1 MAGKNDGQAEV
12 RELASLFA
20 IYDCVV
26 NGNEPVQDFF
36 STKKETQA
44 VNPLISQDG
53 IKGIFPALTKPYPL
67 KDTSQFQDAFTFQ
80 TIGPVFRDWLKKEK
94 PTLSVKKIKVGVFDN
109 PKVAKLKTY
118 KEIMPHQTDIFNKI
132 WEDCFQQ
139 VHKDIVGNRKD
150 TWNPADVYIST
161 MSAAQEKTL
170 LEQICEMMEKF
181 DKADPKASVLML
193 NQSLRKYF
201 DGGPDG
207 TQYLIGISLKQ
218 ATWPTVPKVT
228 KTNTACDHEFQVPK
242 AGNVVKITQPMT
254 QYMQVTDKGAKGFLD
269 FFGNSFTFRCEVSMD
284 GSKPL
289 KYGWE
294 SKSPTLTGSHATEMK
309 DVVQTDLYPL
319 TKRAAKKGSPLGLAS
334 AKTGSIPVATFNELV
349 KEFTGNDINDN
360 IPLKDTDY
368 LGKDAE
374 DKGADVQYWADK
386 LKKVMA
392 DPDVKILDLKIQC
405 GPKAYKGQGS
415 GPKFPGPNKK
425 IGTTPFDWVWLCNK
439 IDYLAPAQVQIN
451 FGFPKSKKFKQNLR
465 GKLRGIRYMEALV
478 NAKSQGRLGEFLV
491 RAYYTSAKMKLK
503 ADDVQGPF
511 VKVASGSS

>member
-44 VNPLISQDG
+44 VNPIISQDG
-53 IKGIFPALTKPYPL
+53 IKGIFPALTKPYPI
-67 KDTSQFQDAFTFQ
+67 KDSTKFNDVFTFQ
-80 TIGPVFRDWLKKEK
+80 TIGPVFKDWLSKNK
-94 PTLSVKKIKVGVFDN
+94 PTLNKKKMRVGVFDN

-118 KEIMPHQTDIFNKI
+118 NKIMPHQTDVLNRI
-132 WEDCFQQ
+132 WEDCFMQ
-139 VHKDIVGNRKD
+139 VHKDVVGNKKD

-161 MSAAQEKTL
+161 LSDAQEKTL
-170 LEQICEMMEKF
+170 LEQICAMMEKF

-193 NQSLRKYF
+193 NQALRKYF

-207 TQYLIGISLKQ
+207 SQFLIGISLKQ
-218 ATWPTVPKVT
+218 ATWTSVPKVT

-242 AGNVVKITQPMT
+242 AGNEVKITQAMT
-254 QYMQVTDKGAKGFLD
+254 QYMQVTDKDTKGFLD

-294 SKSPTLTGSHATEMK
+294 SKSPTKTGTHATEMK
-309 DVVQTDLYPL
+309 DIVQTDLYPL

-334 AKTGSIPVATFNELV
+334 ARTGSIPGPTFRELI
-349 KEFTGNDINDN
+349 KEFTAEDDNDH
-360 IPLKDTDY
+360 IPQKDTDY
-368 LGKDAE
+368 LGKDSN

-392 DPDVKILDLKIQC
+392 DPDVKLRDLWIQC
-405 GPKAYKGQGS
+405 GPKASRFQGS
-415 GPKFPGPNKK
+415 GPKFGGPNKK
-425 IGTTPFDWVWLCNK
+425 IGKTPFDWVWLCNK
-439 IDYLAPAQVQIN
+439 IDYLSPSQVQIN
-451 FGFPKSKKFKQNLR
+451 YGFPKSSKFKQNLR
-465 GKLRGIRYMEALV
+465 GKLRGIRYMEAIV
-478 NAKSQGRLGEFLV
+478 NAKSQGRLGEFLI

-503 ADDVQGPF
+503 ADDAQAPF
-511 VKVASGSS
+511 VKIACGS

>member
-1 MAGKNDGQAEV
+1 MASKNDGQAEV

-26 NGNEPVQDFF
+26 NDNNPVQDFF
-36 STKKETQA
+36 STKKGTQA
-44 VNPLISQDG
+44 VNPLISQSG
-53 IKGIFPALTKPYPL
+53 TKGIYPGLTKPYPL
-67 KDTSQFQDAFTFQ
+67 KSNSQFQDAFTFQ
-80 TIGPVFRDWLKKEK
+80 TIGPVFRDWLNTNK
-94 PTLSVKKIKVGVFDN
+94 PLLSKKKISVGVFDN

-118 KEIMPHQTDIFNKI
+118 SSIMPHQTDIFNKI

-139 VHKDIVGNRKD
+139 VHRDIVGGKKD

-161 MSAAQEKTL
+161 MSATQEKSL
-170 LEQICEMMEKF
+170 LDQICAMMEKF

-193 NQSLRKYF
+193 NQALRKYF
-201 DGGPDG
+201 DGGPNG
-207 TQYLIGISLKQ
+207 TQFLIGISLKQ
-218 ATWPTVPKVT
+218 ATWPSVPKVI

-242 AGNVVKITQPMT
+242 AGKKVSFIQPMT
-254 QYMQVTDKGAKGFLD
+254 QYMQVTDKGDKGFLD

-309 DVVQTDLYPL
+309 DVVQTDLFPL
-319 TKRAAKKGSPLGLAS
+319 TARAAKKGSPLGLAS
-334 AKTGSIPVATFNELV
+334 AKTGSIPVATFRELI
-349 KEFTGNDINDN
+349 KEFTGEDVNDN

-374 DKGADVQYWADK
+374 DKGADVKYWADK

-392 DPDVKILDLKIQC
+392 DTDVKILDLKVQC

-415 GPKFPGPNKK
+415 GPKFGGPNKK
-425 IGTTPFDWVWLCNK
+425 IGTTAFDWVWLCNK
-439 IDYLAPAQVQIN
+439 IDYLPSSQCQILY
-451 FGFPKSKKFKQNLR
+451 GYPKSKKFKQNLR
-465 GKLRGIRYMEALV
+465 GKLRGIRYMEAIV
-478 NAKSQGRLGEFLV
+478 NAKEQGRLGEFLI

-503 ADDVQGPF
+503 ADDVQAPF
-511 VKVASGSS
+511 VKIASTSS